1 MAHTTA
7 IGRVAANSKAPLP
20 SSELDVCTFNHLSRP
35 HIMARLENA
44 VSKNLADE
52 LAHFLS
58 PLVFFILFSI
68 YDGGNEDRN
77 EETDVGGRC
86 FQCRIFR
93 DLLFFPRKCPG
104 NFFREALSSDPG
116 EEIALGALE

>member
-1 MAHTTA
+1 M
-7 IGRVAANSKAPLP
+7 
-20 SSELDVCTFNHLSRP
+20 
-35 HIMARLENA
+35 
-44 VSKNLADE
+44 VSKKLADE

-58 PLVFFILFSI
+58 SSDFL

>member
-1 MAHTTA
+1 
-7 IGRVAANSKAPLP
+7 
-20 SSELDVCTFNHLSRP
+20 
-35 HIMARLENA
+35 MARLENA